1 MLRWR
6 LISATIIIPTILLL
20 IGLDYYLGTANSI
33 GRPGLVIA
41 LMAVSVALMAASEV
55 LAFDVEGN
63 QNVKNWAVYLGTLII
78 VGMSC
83 VPLLY
88 ENYPADC
95 SVGRLGWPLF
105 GMAAAVG
112 LAFVSQMIG
121 YRQGDQVMD
130 AVARTLLVVA
140 YIGLLMSF
148 WIPIRTY
155 FSNAW
160 GLVALTSLYIPVKM
174 SDTLAYTVGKMFGKN
189 KLSPHL
195 SPGKTVEGAAGA
207 ILGGCLGSLFVFYIL
222 APWLTGQQTQ
232 ASIGLVLIFGL
243 VVTLVGIVG
252 DLSESLLKRDG
263 GVKNSSRWLPGLGGV
278 MDIVDS
284 VLATAPIVYAFWLTG
299 WFDPVL
305 GA

>member
-20 IGLDYYLGTANSI
+20 IGLDYYLGSADAI
-33 GRPGLVIA
+33 GRPGLIIA
-41 LMAVSVALMAASEV
+41 LMAVLVALMAASEV
-55 LAFDVEGN
+55 LSFDAEGN
-63 QNVKNWAVYLGTLII
+63 RNVKTWAVYLGTFLI
-78 VGMSC
+78 VGSSC
-83 VPLLY
+83 IPLLY
-88 ENYPADC
+88 EQYPADC

-105 GMAAAVG
+105 GMSASVG

-130 AVARTLLVVA
+130 SVARTLLVIA

-148 WIPIRTY
+148 WVPIRTY
-155 FSNAW
+155 FNNDW
-160 GLVALTSLYIPVKM
+160 GLVALVSLYIPVKM
-174 SDTLAYTVGKMFGKN
+174 SDTLAYTVGKLIGKH

-195 SPGKTVEGAAGA
+195 SPGKTIEGAAGA
-207 ILGGCLGSLFVFYIL
+207 LLGGCIGALFVFYIL

-232 ASIGLVLIFGL
+232 ASLGLVLVFGG
-243 VVTLVGIVG
+243 VVTVIGIIG

-299 WFDPVL
+299 WFDPISN
-305 GA
+305 G